1 MFFVP
6 VVDSKQQPLMPT
18 TILRAKKWIA
28 SKKAT
33 PFWKRGI
40 FCVRLNVDPSNN
52 QKQEIAV
59 GIDPG
64 GKKEGFS
71 IKSKEHTY
79 LNIQT
84 DAVTWVK
91 DAVEVRR
98 NMRRTRRQRKTPCRK
113 NRMNRSRGCLPPST
127 KARWQWKLR
136 IANWLLK
143 MFPISVFVVE
153 DIKAKPRKGQKKWNS
168 SFSPLEVGKK
178 WFYSEVNRIGK
189 LELKLGFDTAK
200 IRASLGLKKSKN
212 KLSDKFE
219 AHCVDS
225 WCLAYSSVGGK
236 KKPDNTNLLLVTPL
250 HFHRRQL
257 HMLQPAKGN
266 IRRSYGGT
274 ISLGLKRGS
283 LVKHKKYGIVY
294 VGGTSKDRISVHSV
308 ETGER
313 LARNIKVE
321 DCKFLTYNSWRIS
334 NSPTAF
340 RPWFPCCVFMETE
353 CYQLRLT
360 QTT

>member
-6 VVDSKQQPLMPT
+6 VVDKDQNPLMPT

-40 FCVRLNVDPSNN
+40 FCVRLNVDPSD
-52 QKQEIAV
+52 QKKQEIAV

-64 GKKEGFS
+64 GKKEGFTS
-71 IKSKEHTY
+71 KSEKHTY

-91 DAVEVRR
+91 DAVEIRR
-98 NMRRTRRQRKTPCRK
+98 NRRRGRRRRKTPCRSPRY
-113 NRMNRSRGCLPPST
+113 NRTRGCLPPST
-127 KARWQWKLR
+127 KSRWQWKLR

-153 DIKAKPRKGQKKWNS
+153 DIKAKPRKGQRKWNS

-178 WFYSEVNRIGK
+178 WFYSEMEKIGK

-200 IRASLGLKKSKN
+200 IRDSLGLKKSKS
-212 KLSDKFE
+212 KLSNKFE

-225 WCLAYSSVGGK
+225 WCLAYSNVGGN
-236 KKPDNTNLLLVTPL
+236 KKPDNANLLLVTPL
-250 HFHRRQL
+250 RFHRRQL

-266 IRRSYGGT
+266 SKRNYGGT
-274 ISLGLKRGS
+274 MSLGLKRGS
-283 LVKHKKYGIVY
+283 LIKHSKYGVVY
-294 VGGTSKDRISVHSV
+294 VGGTSKGRISVHSI
-308 ETGER
+308 ETGKR
-313 LARNIKVE
+313 IYQYVKLE
-321 DCKFLTYNSWRIS
+321 DCKFLTFNSWRS
-334 NSPTAF
+334 SDSPSGLK
-340 RPWFPCCVFMETE
+340 E
-353 CYQLRLT
+353 
-360 QTT
+360 